1 MKKLLFIPLIII
13 SSYCFSQT
21 YVGLKTGYSLLSTV
35 SFKPDIDAS
44 IFTGKSLDY
53 GLIIKN
59 FDNKWVGFQGEIFV
73 TQRGYNAPY
82 NETNKFQRVNNYI
95 ELPIFMQFH
104 INLKGVYLH
113 GGAGCFAA
121 YLTSAQEGVDTS
133 GTMVLKKVH
142 FNTLRDNRF
151 DYGLTGGVGI
161 SYEFKFG
168 VFQIE
173 ARVLYGY
180 ADLYK
185 YDYPN
190 MPQQSKAVVQNIS
203 FSYMY
208 NLSKIG
214 QKKKVVENP

>member
-1 MKKLLFIPLIII
+1 MKKLLFIVVFIFPVF
-13 SSYCFSQT
+13 CFAQT
-21 YVGLKTGYSLLSTV
+21 YVGLKTGYTLLSTV

-44 IFTGKSLDY
+44 ILTGKSLDY
-53 GLIIKN
+53 GLVVKH
-59 FDNKWVGFQGEIFV
+59 FDDKWFGFQGEIFL
-73 TQRGYNAPY
+73 TQRGYNAPF
-82 NETNKFQRVNNYI
+82 NETNKFQRINNYI
-95 ELPIFMQFH
+95 ELPIFFQIRLNIKNVH
-104 INLKGVYLH
+104 LH
-113 GGAGCFAA
+113 GNAGCYAA
-121 YLTSAQEGVDTS
+121 YLTSAQEGVDTT
-133 GTMVLKKVH
+133 GTLVLKKVH
-142 FNTLRDNRF
+142 FNILRDNRF

-168 VFQIE
+168 VFQVE

-180 ADLYK
+180 SDLYK